1 MTEKQR
7 MTATSTANAKA
18 CDRAGY
24 THIEGG
30 GVAVWVELKG
40 NRAYLCGSRTALEYP
55 TQEAARRA
63 FKRIR
68 PDLEPTT
75 I

>member
-1 MTEKQR
+1 MTDTQR
-7 MTATSTANAKA
+7 MTATSRANAKA

-24 THIEGG
+24 TNLEGG
-30 GVAVWVELKG
+30 GVSVWVERNG

-55 TQEAARRA
+55 NEQAARRA

>member
-1 MTEKQR
+1 MTKQR
-7 MTATSTANAKA
+7 LTSTSIANAKA

-24 THIEGG
+24 EPFDSG
-30 GVAVWVELKG
+30 GVGVWVERNG
-40 NRAYLCGSRTALEYP
+40 NRAYLCGSLSVIAYP
-55 TQEAARRA
+55 DQNAARRA